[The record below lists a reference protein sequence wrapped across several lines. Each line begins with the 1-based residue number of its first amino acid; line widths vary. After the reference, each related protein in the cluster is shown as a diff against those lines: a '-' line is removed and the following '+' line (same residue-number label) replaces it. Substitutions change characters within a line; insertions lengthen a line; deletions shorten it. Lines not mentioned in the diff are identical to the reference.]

1 MSSKIF
7 QALLIVALL
16 ATGSFDGR
24 AQQVITV
31 ERSKVLAQLGSVIW
45 KPTPQEIPVRQGVGD
60 LVEVRQ
66 DGAAAMRLHFK
77 VKTPTAMPT
86 WMVEILDRD
95 QHVIAS
101 YTPAA
106 LETSFW
112 TTEVTGDR
120 VQVRV
125 ISVQPG
131 GPEQVQVDGV
141 AVVKV
146 PMIPQAIVG
155 VDEREPIVHPNV
167 PDEIKNL
174 GKAVARIRFISDDG
188 KQYVCSGFLVSSEL
202 FMTNEHCPKSPR
214 EVSSALIDFD
224 YDTANVTPKVTTF
237 KKLEISDVP
246 LDFAIFRLSWTFPN
260 RTPLQ
265 LEATIP
271 QPDQLF
277 WLIQHPAGEPK
288 QLSRTDCRAV
298 GISIPGVTSARTDF
312 GHRCD
317 TLGGSSGSMVL
328 NRQTKKVIGL
338 HHLGFEP
345 TDPCIVNITNQCLVN
360 RAVLMDQIIAFIKR
374 NRPDIAT
381 EIGLMP

>member
-7 QALLIVALL
+7 QLLVIVVLLVTNSFALA
-16 ATGSFDGR
+16 

-31 ERSKVLAQLGSVIW
+31 ERSKVLAQVGSVIW
-45 KPTPQEIPVRQGVGD
+45 KATPQEIPVRQGVGE
-60 LVEVRQ
+60 LVEVEH
-66 DGAAAMRLHFK
+66 DGATAMRLHFK
-77 VKTPTAMPT
+77 VKTPTAMPI
-86 WMVEILDRD
+86 WMIEILDRD
-95 QHVIAS
+95 ERVIAA

-112 TTEVTGDR
+112 TTEITGDR

-125 ISVQPG
+125 ISVQPNA
-131 GPEQVQVDGV
+131 PEQVQLDGV
-141 AVVKV
+141 AIVGV
-146 PMIPQAIVG
+146 PVIPQAIVG
-155 VDEREPIVHPNV
+155 DDEREPIVHPNV
-167 PDEIKNL
+167 PDEIKTL
-174 GKAVARIRFISDDG
+174 GKAVARLRFISDDG

-202 FMTNEHCPKSPR
+202 FMTNQHCPKSPA

-224 YDTANVTPKVTTF
+224 YDTPNVTPKVTTF
-237 KKLEISDVP
+237 KKLEMSDIP

-298 GISIPGVTSARTDF
+298 GISIPGVTPARTDF

-328 NRQTKKVIGL
+328 DRQTKKVIGL
-338 HHLGFEP
+338 HHLGFEK

-360 RAVLMDQIIAFIKR
+360 RAVLMDQIIPFIQKK
-374 NRPDIAT
+374 RPDIAT
-381 EIGLMP
+381 EMGLTP